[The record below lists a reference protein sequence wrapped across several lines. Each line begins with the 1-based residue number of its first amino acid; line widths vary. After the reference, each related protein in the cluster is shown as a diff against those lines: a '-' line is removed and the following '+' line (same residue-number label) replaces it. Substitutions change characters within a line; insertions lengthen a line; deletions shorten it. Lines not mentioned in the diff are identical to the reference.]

1 MRRILKITLISA
13 AVVLAIYPG
22 IPIAYYYEA
31 MLMRHA
37 WFPNPFN

>member
-1 MRRILKITLISA
+1 MRIAIKLTLIA
-13 AVVLAIYPG
+13 LAIYPG

-31 MLMRHA
+31 MLMRYA